1 MGLKQFKKS
10 IEETVVN
17 PALAKQAGL
26 KSGIIMSSRYAMDP
40 KMSTYSNGGEVVLDV
55 VLYDVSGDDSQMI
68 KDVPLIKI
76 SGINISLPPMGSTAV
91 IAFLD
96 GEESRPICIGI
107 LPNQITNEYTKDH
120 LSPRIPPKKMSK

>member
-26 KSGIIMSSRYAMDP
+26 KSGIIMSARYAMDTQ
-40 KMSTYSNGGEVVLDV
+40 MSTYNNGGEVVLDI
-55 VLYDVSGDDSQMI
+55 VLYDTSGDDSQMV
-68 KDVPLIKI
+68 KEVPLVKI
-76 SGINISLPPMGSTAV
+76 PGVNISLPPMGSTAV

>member
-26 KSGIIMSSRYAMDP
+26 KSGIIMSARYAMDEQ
-40 KMSTYSNGGEVVLDV
+40 MSLYNNGGEVVLDIV
-55 VLYDVSGDDSQMI
+55 IYDSSGDDSQMI
-68 KDVPLIKI
+68 KEVPLIKVP
-76 SGINISLPPMGSTAV
+76 GINISLPPMGSTAV

-96 GEESRPICIGI
+96 GDEAIPICIGI
-107 LPNQITNEYTKDH
+107 LTNSITKEYTKDH